1 MRKHGVCESE
11 NASTWQDSLARSL
24 ADSADVCITCIASM
38 DEGSF
43 AFRQAE
49 LFKQLPE
56 ALNQG
61 CFRWSDAL
69 TVTCAL
75 PMAHFCRSFRGLN
88 GHSNLFELVVLAH
101 MCSSLKPY
109 SSIARQ
115 PAPAGSCTDRC
126 DAPREPSRSWT
137 RRVSYLLRRATSAR
151 PKHGRKRKHRYPYPP
166 ERRGIPGPGQA
177 RPGHH
182 TTHHFIPIGCL
193 PGRARPWAR
202 THGT

>member
-1 MRKHGVCESE
+1 MRKHGVCECE
-11 NASTWQDSLARSL
+11 NAGAWQDSL

-61 CFRWSDAL
+61 CLRWSDAL
-69 TVTCAL
+69 PVTCAL

-88 GHSNLFELVVLAH
+88 GHSNLFELVVLAR

-115 PAPAGSCTDRC
+115 PVPAGSCTDRC

-137 RRVSYLLRRATSAR
+137 RRVSYAELRQRDQSMQ
-151 PKHGRKRKHRYPYPP
+151 GKRKHRYPLSPGA
-166 ERRGIPGPGQA
+166 ERNPNP
-177 RPGHH
+177 PGHH
-182 TTHHFIPIGCL
+182 TTPPHPSFHSHRVGV

-202 THGT
+202 